1 MFFWEKGKGAV
12 AMKRAFISIGLA
24 LSVCIMSFLFAY
36 GAENI
41 PETIRIGLTFDDPS
55 LDSISL
61 SSNAGFEFLAL
72 NGDEYEDI
80 GCRIDSTELLVR
92 KASKDLSENVYLVK
106 AGDVSEGS
114 QNFSENLEML
124 EDVDEIFFAVYD
136 DGWFLSAGP
145 YSSKSEAESALK
157 DFSARTDGIEFDLK
171 GYSSL
176 LVAESDGRTVLAYD
190 CMDGEHVIKPIDE
203 NGNFSTFSYNGH
215 NYRGGIMVKR
225 FLGSDLTVINHLGMD
240 EYLYGVLPWE
250 MSKSWPIE
258 ALKAQ
263 AVAARNFAISN
274 YGKYSYLGFNLCN
287 THNSQA
293 YVGYDY
299 EGASCNRA
307 VDETEGQLL
316 MWNGKIVSAF
326 YHANSGGF
334 TEDSENIWSAEVPY
348 LRGVRDDFSIG
359 GSNYSWKLEYT
370 EDSLS
375 KILRNAG
382 YDVGKSIDISIAS
395 KSQNNHVL
403 ELLIESEKSDVSLL
417 KNNMR
422 TIFGYDRLRSTL
434 FDVKKDNDLY
444 CMNGSILTE
453 RVPAKGIAVLNG
465 DGKISGIA
473 FENCHVLGAAGEKE
487 NPEAENFVI
496 EGKGWGH
503 GLGMSQEGAKAMAE
517 NGYDYRD
524 ILSFYY
530 KDTTIE

>member
-1 MFFWEKGKGAV
+1 
-12 AMKRAFISIGLA
+12 MKQVFTIIVLV
-24 LSVCIMSFLFAY
+24 LSVFLLSFLFAY
-36 GAENI
+36 GAEDI
-41 PETIRIGLTFDDPS
+41 PQTIRIGLSFNDPW
-55 LDSISL
+55 LDSIAL
-61 SSNAGFEFLAL
+61 SSDDEFEFLQL
-72 NGDEYEDI
+72 NGDEYKDI
-80 GCRIDSTELLVR
+80 GCRMDFRKLIVR
-92 KASKDLSENVYLVK
+92 KANPSISENVFLVR
-106 AGDVSEGS
+106 AGDVSDNLQS
-114 QNFSENLEML
+114 LSEKKSML
-124 EDVDEIFFAVYD
+124 ENIDENFFAVYD
-136 DGWFLSAGP
+136 DGWFLSSGP
-145 YSSKSEAESALK
+145 YLDKSEAESALK
-157 DFSARTDGIEFDLK
+157 DFSSASEGIEFNLVNY
-171 GYSSL
+171 GSL
-176 LVAESDGRTVLAYD
+176 LLVEAEGRTVLAYD
-190 CMDGEHVIKPIDE
+190 CMNGEYVIKPKDK
-203 NGNFSTFSYNGH
+203 NGEVSTFSYNGH
-215 NYRGGIMVKR
+215 KYRGGIMVKR
-225 FLGSDLTVINHLGMD
+225 FAGSDLTVINHLGMD

-250 MSKSWPIE
+250 MSKNWPLE

-299 EGASCNRA
+299 EGDSCNLA

-316 MWNGKIVSAF
+316 MWEGRIVSAF

-348 LRGVRDDFSIG
+348 LRGLRDDYSIG

-375 KILRNAG
+375 RMLNNSG
-382 YDVGKSIDISIAS
+382 YKVGKSIDMSVAS
-395 KSQNNHVL
+395 KSENHHVL
-403 ELLIESEKSDVSLL
+403 ELLIESEKADLTLL

-422 TIFGYDRLRSTL
+422 TIFGYDRLRSTF

-444 CMNGSILTE
+444 CMNGSISTE

-465 DGKISGIA
+465 KGKVSETNSG
-473 FENCHVLGAAGEKE
+473 NCFVLGATGKKE
-487 NPEAENFVI
+487 NPKPESFVI
-496 EGKGWGH
+496 EGRGWGH

>member
-1 MFFWEKGKGAV
+1 LGKGKGAV
-12 AMKRAFISIGLA
+12 AMKRVIASVGFSLSICML
-24 LSVCIMSFLFAY
+24 SFLFAY
-36 GAENI
+36 GSESI
-41 PETIRIGLTFDDPS
+41 PETIRIGLTYKDPS
-55 LDSISL
+55 LESISL
-61 SSNAGFEFLAL
+61 SSNEGFEFLGL
-72 NGDEYEDI
+72 NGDEYEDM
-80 GCRIDSTELLVR
+80 GCRMDFRDLVVR
-92 KASKDLSENVYLVK
+92 KASKDLSKNVFLVR
-106 AGDVSEGS
+106 AGNV
-114 QNFSENLEML
+114 SENLESLSGNFEML
-124 EDVDEIFFAVYD
+124 EKTDETFFAAYD

-157 DFSARTDGIEFDLK
+157 DFSGRTEGINFAFEEY
-171 GYSSL
+171 GSL
-176 LVAESDGRTVLAYD
+176 VVVESAGRTVLAYD
-190 CMDGEHVIKPIDE
+190 CMDGEHVIKPYAE
-203 NGNFSTFSYNGH
+203 NGDVPIFSYGGH

-225 FLGSDLTVINHLGMD
+225 FAGSDLTIINHLGMS

-250 MSKSWPIE
+250 MSKTWPLE

-299 EGASCNRA
+299 EGSSCNRA

-334 TEDSENIWSAEVPY
+334 TENSENIWSSEVPY
-348 LRGVRDDFSIG
+348 LRGIRDDFSIG
-359 GSNYSWKLEYT
+359 GSNYSWRIEYT
-370 EDSLS
+370 ENSISRMLKD
-375 KILRNAG
+375 AG
-382 YDVGKSIDISIAS
+382 YEVGKSIDVSIAS
-395 KSQNNHVL
+395 KSSNHHVL
-403 ELLIESEKSDVSLL
+403 ELLIESEKPDVILL

-444 CMNGSILTE
+444 CMNGSISTE
-453 RVPAKGIAVLNG
+453 RVNAKGISVLSG
-465 DGKISGIA
+465 DGEISQTG
-473 FENCHVLGAAGEKE
+473 FENCYVLGSAGEKE
-487 NPEAENFVI
+487 NPEPERFTI

-517 NGYDYRD
+517 NGYDYRE

>member
-1 MFFWEKGKGAV
+1 MSFLEKGKGAV
-12 AMKRAFISIGLA
+12 AMKRAFTSIGLA
-24 LSVCIMSFLFAY
+24 LSLCIMSFLFAY

-41 PETIRIGLTFDDPS
+41 PETIRIGLTFDNPS
-55 LDSISL
+55 LESISL
-61 SSNAGFEFLAL
+61 SSNAGFEFFEL
-72 NGDEYEDI
+72 NGDEYEDM
-80 GCRIDSTELLVR
+80 GCRIDFGELVVR
-92 KASKDLSENVYLVK
+92 KASKDPAQKVFLVR
-106 AGDVSEGS
+106 AGDVSEDLKSLSGG
-114 QNFSENLEML
+114 FSML
-124 EDVDEIFFAVYD
+124 ENINETFFTAYD

-157 DFSARTDGIEFDLK
+157 SFSGAADGIEFALED
-171 GYSSL
+171 YTSL
-176 LVAESDGRTVLAYD
+176 VVIESGGWNVLAYD
-190 CMDGEHVIKPIDE
+190 CMDGEHVIKPIGE
-203 NGNFSTFSYNGH
+203 NGDTSTFSYNGH

-225 FLGSDLTVINHLGMD
+225 FSGSDLTVINHLGMD

-250 MSKSWPIE
+250 MSKNWPLE

-274 YGKYSYLGFNLCN
+274 YAKYSHLGFNLCN

-299 EGASCNRA
+299 EGPSCNRA

-316 MWNGKIVSAF
+316 MWKGNIVSAF

-334 TEDSENIWSAEVPY
+334 TENSENVWTAEVPY

-359 GSNYSWKLEYT
+359 GKNYSWRLEYT

-375 KILRNAG
+375 SMLKKAG
-382 YDVGKSIDISIAS
+382 YDVGKSIDVSIAS
-395 KSQNNHVL
+395 KSSNNHVL
-403 ELLIESEKSDVSLL
+403 ELLIESEKPAVALL

-422 TIFGYDRLRSTL
+422 TVFGYDRLKSTL
-434 FDVKKDNDLY
+434 FDVKKDNDIY

-453 RVPAKGIAVLNG
+453 RVNAKGIAVLNG
-465 DGKISGIA
+465 SGEISQTG
-473 FENCHVLGAAGEKE
+473 FENCHVLGSAGEKE
-487 NPEAENFVI
+487 NPEPETFII

-517 NGYDYRD
+517 NGYGYRE